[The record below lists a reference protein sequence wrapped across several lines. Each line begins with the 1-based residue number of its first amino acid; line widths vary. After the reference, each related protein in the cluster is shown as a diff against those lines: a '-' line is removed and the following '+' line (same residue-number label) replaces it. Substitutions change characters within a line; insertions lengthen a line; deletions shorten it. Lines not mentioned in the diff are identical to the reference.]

1 MVVITGAAGFI
12 GSCLVKKFN
21 QENKMNVILADD
33 FTRTDRQRNLLHKN
47 IAGCTD
53 RMLIFD
59 FIASHRYLVDA
70 VIHLG
75 ARTDTACQDK
85 AILDRLNLDYSK
97 KMWNLCTQKR
107 IPLIYASSA
116 ATYGDGALG
125 YKDDTAFI
133 PQLKPLNLY
142 GESKNDFDK
151 WVLEQTQT
159 PPNWVGLKFFNVYGP
174 NEYHKQRMASVVYH
188 AVQQIKTTG
197 QVKLFRSHRSD
208 VQDGEQKRDFIY
220 VKDVVDLIWHAYTQP
235 IQSDIYNLGSGI
247 ARSFND
253 LAHATFQAMDKPSN
267 IEYIDIPA
275 DIRDSYQYFTQADM
289 SKLRA
294 QGYDKK
300 FHTLE
305 EGVQDYVGNYLSKG
319 IYY

>member
-1 MVVITGAAGFI
+1 
-12 GSCLVKKFN
+12 
-21 QENKMNVILADD
+21 
-33 FTRTDRQRNLLHKN
+33 
-47 IAGCTD
+47 
-53 RMLIFD
+53 MLIFD

-125 YKDDTAFI
+125 YKDDTALT

-220 VKDVVDLIWHAYTQP
+220 VKDVVSLYMARLYATYPIRYLQP
-235 IQSDIYNLGSGI
+235 
-247 ARSFND
+247 R
-253 LAHATFQAMDKPSN
+253 
-267 IEYIDIPA
+267 
-275 DIRDSYQYFTQADM
+275 
-289 SKLRA
+289 
-294 QGYDKK
+294 
-300 FHTLE
+300 
-305 EGVQDYVGNYLSKG
+305 
-319 IYY
+319 